1 MNVIELLTRFLVGGS
16 LIVVVS
22 LLSKTKYSVISGL
35 LVLFPIVTLVGYFF
49 IGQSVDSSKLHE
61 ITLFSMYSLP
71 TTFIFLFTF
80 YMVQAKYTLVELLF
94 LSVIAW
100 FLAAGTLS
108 PYQPLCTTN
117 GRWLMSQK
125 ED

>member
-16 LIVVVS
+16 LIVFVS
-22 LLSKTKYSVISGL
+22 LLAKTKYSVFAGL
-35 LVLFPIVTLVGYFF
+35 FVLFLIVTLVGYFF

-80 YMVQAKYTLVELLF
+80 YTVQAKYKLIESLFISCSMVFSCWNNSSRDCRKSQELL
-94 LSVIAW
+94 L
-100 FLAAGTLS
+100 
-108 PYQPLCTTN
+108 N
-117 GRWLMSQK
+117 
-125 ED
+125 

>member
-16 LIVVVS
+16 LIVLVS

-80 YMVQAKYTLVELLF
+80 YTVQAKYTLIGSLF
-94 LSVIAW
+94 LSVMAW
-100 FLAAGTLS
+100 FLAAGVLVIINHYVLRIGDS
-108 PYQPLCTTN
+108 
-117 GRWLMSQK
+117 
-125 ED
+125 